1 MLNKHDL
8 VMTGDPVTC
17 LRPDGTS
24 PILLMCDHASRAL
37 PEEYGDLGLP
47 KERHDASKLSTGT
60 PQCLLQGRAQAA
72 PGLEQALGFV
82 MDAIEDGQHLISV
95 FAQRHRQPHV
105 GLVDPA
111 PATRDPGEASVS

>member
-47 KERHDASKLSTGT
+47 KEVFDQHVAAKSRYLGAAFADR
-60 PQCLLQGRAQAA
+60 GRDF
-72 PGLEQALGFV
+72 LEIF
-82 MDAIEDGQHLISV
+82 
-95 FAQRHRQPHV
+95 
-105 GLVDPA
+105 
-111 PATRDPGEASVS
+111 